1 MSWRLL
7 ILFFSLFLC
16 FTQLQAAETPPPEE
30 TVSNPKRGWWWYEIE
45 PPEAKTE
52 EIQAGRPL
60 PALSDYSL
68 ETLWEMHPDE
78 FQGILLQ
85 IHKKAVMT
93 LKEDDVRDYLVI
105 QDIARRKA
113 LAFTNVNAM
122 IVQKYPGLSLEA
134 DFPTVLPGRNARIR
148 QEMAEIDTKLEES
161 RKDFALIY
169 FYSPTCHFC
178 TEQNK
183 ILNFF
188 LVKHPWEIR
197 KIDIT
202 KRPQI
207 AEGFGVRAVPYLLLI
222 ARKSKETI
230 PVSVGVISLKEL
242 EKRLYRGIR
251 LINKET
257 TPEGYSMFE
266 YERGG
271 GFDATAPLRVNG
283 APAPAMIKRR

>member
-7 ILFFSLFLC
+7 IPFFSVLLC
-16 FTQLQAAETPPPEE
+16 CNDLNAAEIKRSEDLN
-30 TVSNPKRGWWWYEIE
+30 SNPKRGWWWYEIL
-45 PPEAKTE
+45 PSE
-52 EIQAGRPL
+52 EENVDNQERIL
-60 PALSDYSL
+60 PSLSDYSL
-68 ETLWEMHPDE
+68 EKLWEMHPDE
-78 FQGILLQ
+78 FQSLLLK

-93 LKEDDVRDYLVI
+93 LKENDVRDYLVI

-134 DFPTVLPGRNARIR
+134 DFPTVLPGRNAKVR
-148 QEMAEIDTKLEES
+148 QERMEIETELERS

-169 FYSPTCHFC
+169 FYSPVCHFC
-178 TEQNK
+178 TEQSR

-188 LVKHPWEIR
+188 LTKYPWEVR
-197 KIDIT
+197 KVDIT
-202 KRPQI
+202 KQPEL
-207 AEGFGVRAVPYLLLI
+207 AENLGVRGVPYLLLI
-222 ARKSKETI
+222 SKKNQETI
-230 PVSVGVISLKEL
+230 PISAGVISLKTL
-242 EKRLYRGIR
+242 EKRLFRGIR

-271 GFDATAPLRVNG
+271 GFDATAPLKVNG
-283 APAPAMIKRR
+283 VPHPKR